1 MARAPQTAEEIE
13 PLLEHWLEAEFTR
26 HPVEPLAIAIAALS
40 PFEREFTLDWVRRTA
55 TVNLQVAHMVA
66 RHVPQMLVHTDTR
79 TVEAWI
85 MQAIDA
91 CDRDGLKAALE
102 VLRDPQRFVRLGR
115 ERAAGAVF
123 DDIAGILRNFVCG
136 LAGRALRLEAGDAAW
151 TDGETLYLPPVI
163 AEMESAADNFTLG
176 KATVTLLWAQTRF
189 GTFRADI
196 VERCARFDDP
206 ARAQAAFHALETMRL
221 EACIAR
227 ELPGLA
233 REMERLRKVATPGGR
248 PSGRTGEV
256 AAPDRLAGCRDFAE
270 RLAAPDATVEDSLAL
285 LASAYAR
292 AELPR
297 SPWAVELRPDKVAER
312 TASRVAREKTLLKV
326 RLNELLEAREQ
337 APREEGAASPEI
349 ELQAPDVAVLELPR
363 FELFID
369 GAPVPVPEDVRQL
382 LTSIQLDLG
391 EIPPDYLQPAG
402 PGEYD
407 PALIQPLAK
416 DPDEVWQGTYH
427 EEGATFF
434 PEWDF
439 GRSHYRKNWCVMRER
454 EVQPVADEFVVD
466 VLRRYGGHAR
476 QLRRTFEA
484 MRDSDRREKRQVE
497 GDDIDFD
504 ALVETIAEHH
514 AGQEWNDRVLTRLH
528 RSERDIA
535 ALFLIDMSG
544 STQGWINEAER
555 AALILLCEAFEALG
569 DRYAIYGFSGMTRKK
584 CEIFRIKR
592 FDEPYDEAV
601 KGRISGIRPQDYT
614 RMGFAIRHATALLL
628 EVEAKTRLMITLSD
642 GKPDDY
648 SDNYRGKYGIEDTRR
663 ALLEATR
670 AGVRPFC
677 ITLDQEARDYLPHL
691 YGNARY
697 TVVDDVAR
705 LPYKVAD
712 IYRRLTV

>member
-1 MARAPQTAEEIE
+1 MTRPETAGEIGQK
-13 PLLEHWLEAEFTR
+13 LERWLEAEFTR
-26 HPVEPLAIAIAALS
+26 LPIEPLALAIAAL
-40 PFEREFTLDWVRRTA
+40 PAKEQTFALDWVRRTA
-55 TVNLQVAHMVA
+55 TVNPHVAYMVA
-66 RHVPQMLVHTDTR
+66 RHVPQMLEHTDSR

-85 MQAIDA
+85 LQAVDA
-91 CDRDGLKAALE
+91 CDRDGLKAALD

-123 DDIAGILRNFVCG
+123 DDIAGILRNFIRG
-136 LAGRALRLEAGDAAW
+136 LSGRELRLESGDAAW

-163 AEMESAADNFTLG
+163 AEMESTADNFALG
-176 KATVTLLWAQTRF
+176 KVIVTLLWAQTRF
-189 GTFRADI
+189 GTFRVDIAEHCRRYADP
-196 VERCARFDDP
+196 ERAR
-206 ARAQAAFHALETMRL
+206 QLFHALETLRL

-233 REMERLRKVATPGGR
+233 REMARLRKVGGGDTAGEPNWGAFAAT
-248 PSGRTGEV
+248 
-256 AAPDRLAGCRDFAE
+256 
-270 RLAAPDATVEDSLAL
+270 LAAADATVEDTLRL
-285 LASAYAR
+285 LDAAYAVS
-292 AELPR
+292 AAPMP
-297 SPWAVELRPDKVAER
+297 PWAGEMRPELVAER
-312 TASRVAREKTLLKV
+312 MAARIAREKILLKV
-326 RLNELLEAREQ
+326 KLNDLVEDRQQ
-337 APREEGAASPEI
+337 APRPDAPPPEI
-349 ELQAPDVAVLELPR
+349 ELRTVASEVMELPR
-363 FELFID
+363 FEIAID
-369 GAPVPVPEDVRQL
+369 GAPVPVPENIRQL

-391 EIPPDYLQPAG
+391 EIPPDCLQPAG

-407 PALIQPLAK
+407 PNLIGPEGK
-416 DPDEVWQGTYH
+416 DPGNVWQGTYH

-434 PEWDF
+434 PEWDY
-439 GRSHYRKNWCVMRER
+439 GRSHYRKNWCVMRSR
-454 EVQPVADEFVVD
+454 EVTPVDDDFVAG
-466 VLRRYGGHAR
+466 VLRRYAGHAR

-484 MRDSDRREKRQVE
+484 MRDADRRDKRQVE
-497 GDDIDFD
+497 GDDVDFD
-504 ALVETIAEHH
+504 ALVESIAEHH

-544 STQGWINEAER
+544 STQGWINDAER

-601 KGRISGIRPQDYT
+601 RGRISGIRPQDYT
-614 RMGFAIRHATALLL
+614 RMGFAIRHAADLLL
-628 EVEAKTRLMITLSD
+628 QVEAKTRLMITLSD

-648 SDNYRGKYGIEDTRR
+648 NDNYRGQYGIEDTRR

-670 AGVRPFC
+670 AGIRPFC

-691 YGNARY
+691 YGAARY